1 MTLVQRAGGAW
12 IIGCTSPESFVM
24 DAFLISTGLVALA
37 EMGDKTQLLA
47 LLLAARFRKP
57 VPILLAIFVATLLN
71 HALAAA
77 LGQWVSNMVSDDILR
92 WLLGVSFLAM
102 AGWMLIPDQ
111 LDDESGSIQKWQKL
125 GVFGATFVLFFIAEI
140 GDKTQIATVALAARF
155 DAIVPVLMGTT
166 IGMMIANAPA
176 VFIGDK
182 MAGRLPLKLIH
193 GVAAAIFALL
203 GLAVLLSPWLAA

>member
-1 MTLVQRAGGAW
+1 MTLAQWAGGAW
-12 IIGCTSPESFVM
+12 IIGCTSPEFSVM

-57 VPILLAIFVATLLN
+57 IPILLAIFAATLLN

-77 LGQWVSNMVSDDILR
+77 LGQWVSSLLGDQLLR
-92 WLLGVSFLAM
+92 WLLGLSFLAM

-111 LDDESGSIQKWQKL
+111 LDDESDSIQKWQKL

-166 IGMMIANAPA
+166 VGMMLANAPA

-182 MAGRLPLKLIH
+182 MAGRLPLKWIH
-193 GVAAAIFALL
+193 GVAALIFAGL
-203 GLAVLLSPWLAA
+203 GLAVLLSTRY